1 MASIKPV
8 STFLSKY
15 IGKLA
20 DKLDDFGRETAD
32 EVKGLE
38 KLEKPVIQ
46 NDALLVP
53 RLNQTE
59 TKSLD
64 DGLKSIGYNGPGV
77 KLGRIG
83 AIFDE
88 QDGYSL
94 KSEGSYEKMLTEL
107 RTQNKEL
114 FDFARRKRVLSMED
128 MIQLAHQKGLKNIVK
143 KNISN
148 AHRSST

>member
-1 MASIKPV
+1 MGKF
-8 STFLSKY
+8 TFLSKY

-53 RLNQTE
+53 RLNETE

-88 QDGYSL
+88 QDGF
-94 KSEGSYEKMLTEL
+94 K
-107 RTQNKEL
+107 NK
-114 FDFARRKRVLSMED
+114 
-128 MIQLAHQKGLKNIVK
+128 IQAPMK
-143 KNISN
+143 KY
-148 AHRSST
+148 